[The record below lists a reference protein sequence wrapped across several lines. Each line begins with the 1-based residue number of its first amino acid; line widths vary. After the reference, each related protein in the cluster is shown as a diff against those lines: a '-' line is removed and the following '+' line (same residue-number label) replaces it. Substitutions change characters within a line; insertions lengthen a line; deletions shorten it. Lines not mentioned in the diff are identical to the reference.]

1 MSPAPKKPRAVDA
14 GSDRRLRVASERM
27 MLMRAFG
34 LTLRQQRLAAG
45 LTPGRLARKCRVSP
59 AMIGKAE
66 SGLTEPR
73 LSLIL
78 ILCDGFAI
86 TPDTLIGELPIP
98 KERRNK

>member
-1 MSPAPKKPRAVDA
+1 MTPAPKRPRTPDA

-27 MLMRAFG
+27 MLRRAFG
-34 LTLRQQRLAAG
+34 QTLRQLRLAAG

-59 AMIGKAE
+59 ATISKAE
-66 SGLTEPR
+66 SGITEPR

-78 ILCDGFAI
+78 ILCDGLGI

-98 KERRNK
+98 QERR